1 MRNWIKLIAATTAMV
16 MPATAV
22 LASDGSVAA
31 PQPAF
36 KTYPA
41 RPQAP
46 AQAPN
51 ILIVLTDDVG
61 FGASSTFGGL
71 IPMPNYDAL
80 AAQGVALIQMVTP
93 VTTPTRMAYILNTG
107 RAALRLRRL
116 R

>member
-61 FGASSTFGGL
+61 FGASSTFGGTHSH
-71 IPMPNYDAL
+71 AK
-80 AAQGVALIQMVTP
+80 
-93 VTTPTRMAYILNTG
+93 
-107 RAALRLRRL
+107 LRRTGGAGCSIQ
-116 R
+116 